1 MMRNEHPPTC
11 AVCQKPV
18 DSFVMYRDEWQH
30 QTVYE
35 ARCHGQLQTVRLD
48 DATLVAAKSLSLTT
62 AFATPL
68 LTE

>member
-1 MMRNEHPPTC
+1 
-11 AVCQKPV
+11 
-18 DSFVMYRDEWQH
+18 
-30 QTVYE
+30 VYE